1 MIGQILLSGLATGCI
16 YGLVA
21 LSFVLVY
28 KATEA
33 VSFMQGELLMV
44 GAFAAVLLSA
54 AAGWPAWVAV
64 LASVL
69 LLALAGALIERLAL
83 RRAMGQPHLTA
94 VLLTFGLGLVLRGAV
109 TTVPEATHRAHL
121 LSLPGLGGQ
130 VAWGDMVASGAQ
142 LGVIAAT
149 LLSCAALAAFFRY
162 TRVGLA
168 LRACSENPRIAS
180 MMGVSVPAMHTLA
193 WALGAALAALAG
205 SLMAPVTF
213 VHPGMGVVALK
224 AFPAAVIGGMHS
236 LPGALAGGVF
246 IGVLEALAGR
256 YLPEGVNHVAA
267 YALMLVALLCFPRGL
282 FGGRAA

>member
-44 GAFAAVLLSA
+44 GAFAAVA
-54 AAGWPAWVAV
+54 AVELAGWPVWLAAAVAV
-64 LASVL
+64 AGM
-69 LLALAGALIERLAL
+69 AGAGALIERAAL
-83 RRAMGQPHLTA
+83 RRALGQPHLTA
-94 VLLTFGLGLVLRGAV
+94 VLLTFGLGLMLRGAV
-109 TTVPEATHRAHL
+109 TTVPAATHRVHPL
-121 LSLPGLGGQ
+121 VLPGLEGQ
-130 VAWGDMVASGAQ
+130 VQLGDMVASRAQ
-142 LGVIAAT
+142 LGVILAT
-149 LLSCAALAAFFRY
+149 VLACAALAAFFRY
-162 TRVGLA
+162 TRAGLA

-205 SLMAPVTF
+205 ILMAPVTF
-213 VHPGMGVVALK
+213 VHPGMGVIALK

-246 IGVLEALAGR
+246 IGLVEALAGR

-282 FGGRAA
+282 FGRRAA